1 MRTVIRKL
9 GNSRGV
15 IVPKPLLVQAGLED
29 EVELTVERG
38 ALVLRRPLRKAREGW
53 TEASRELS
61 ETGDDAL
68 VWPEFVNEGDEKL
81 AW

>member
-53 TEASRELS
+53 AEASRGLA

>member
-1 MRTVIRKL
+1 M
-9 GNSRGV
+9 